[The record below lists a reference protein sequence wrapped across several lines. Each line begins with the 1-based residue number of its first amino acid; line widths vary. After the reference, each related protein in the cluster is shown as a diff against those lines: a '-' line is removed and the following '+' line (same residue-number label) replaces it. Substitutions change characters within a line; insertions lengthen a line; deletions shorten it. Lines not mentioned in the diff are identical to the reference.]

1 MYTPK
6 HFAMTD
12 AHVCDLLASAETA
25 QLVTAH
31 DHGPVATLLPVLWRP
46 DPTGEGWGSLVLHVT
61 RVNPVWKDPH
71 LGDAL
76 AILSGPD
83 AYIHA
88 DWYASNEA
96 SPGVPTWNYVTVH
109 AYGPL
114 LVHDD
119 PDWTREAVFE
129 LSDRFGYDSRRVDA
143 DATDRMLRAIVG
155 IEVPITRVEAKAKA
169 NQNRSPEDIAGAIA
183 GLRSVG
189 ADAMADVMDAV
200 SLPHAEARY
209 RLMADVKGQ
218 RLGEAAPRPRD

>member
-109 AYGPL
+109 AYGRL
-114 LVHDD
+114 VVHDD
-119 PDWTREAVFE
+119 PAWVRAAVEEMSERFDYDAGRVEAGAFE
-129 LSDRFGYDSRRVDA
+129 
-143 DATDRMLRAIVG
+143 RMLRAIVG
-155 IEVPITRVEAKAKA
+155 LELPISRIEAKAKL
-169 NQNRSPEDIAGAIA
+169 NQNRTPADIEGAVA
-183 GLRSVG
+183 GLRTVG
-189 ADAMADVMDAV
+189 GDELAAQMEEI
-200 SLPHAEARY
+200 SLPHARARET
-209 RLMADVKGQ
+209 LVADVRARRGDP
-218 RLGEAAPRPRD
+218 GCPS